1 MPCFYLSIPSIPPN
15 NHDRGGK
22 KVFLLSV
29 PVYPFHERFPIIYI
43 SKASQTKPQWFPAH
57 NILTKYFQ
65 TIVRTGDHPGGKRI
79 YSFQESRFF
88 TIIKG
93 SLRACIWS
101 RFGGVRLFATH
112 WTAAHQ
118 APLFMRFSRQE
129 YWSGF
134 TKGRGHFKTS
144 TNFKLSVA
152 DKQLCRLRTWYLDKG
167 KPAQVC
173 PNSLLT
179 SAHSILLS

>member
-1 MPCFYLSIPSIPPN
+1 MT
-15 NHDRGGK
+15 GGEK

-29 PVYPFHERFPIIYI
+29 PVYLFHERFPIIYI

-118 APLFMRFSRQE
+118 APLFMRFSRQD
-129 YWSGF
+129 YWSWLPCPSLRDLPNPGIEPRPPA
-134 TKGRGHFKTS
+134 RGVDI
-144 TNFKLSVA
+144 LVIPPP
-152 DKQLCRLRTWYLDKG
+152 G
-167 KPAQVC
+167 KSRHPH
-173 PNSLLT
+173 P
-179 SAHSILLS
+179 